1 MSLNGVGLYVKNSIE
16 AVKMYQSAFNL
27 ELGYH
32 VLNEDGSYF
41 HSELY
46 QEGKQGFAVVESDCI
61 VSTVNPVQLC
71 FTFDER
77 EELLHAFNILSREGK
92 VIMDICE
99 LPWSPCAAEVVDKY
113 GIRWYLTVPQ
123 HRPPE
128 DFTPDDCN

>member
-16 AVKMYQSAFNL
+16 AVEMYKDAFDL

-32 VLNEDGSYF
+32 VLNKDGSYF

-46 QEGKQGFAVVESDCI
+46 KEGEQGFAVVESDI
-61 VSTVNPVQLC
+61 SPSKENPVQLC
-71 FTFDER
+71 FTFDTKD
-77 EELLHAFNILSREGK
+77 ELTHAFDILSNEGK
-92 VIMDICE
+92 VIMEICE
-99 LPWSPCAAEVVDKY
+99 LPWSPCCAEVVDKF

-128 DFTPDDCN
+128 DFTPDQCS